1 MTPVGK
7 RLIIKRDEGDLE
19 KTTESG
25 LILSTS
31 NKEKPATGTVMFNGP
46 DAEQVFAKDRVIF
59 MKFSGTEV
67 SYEGEDYLIIEEKD
81 ILAVLD

>member
-7 RLIIKRDEGDLE
+7 RLVIKREEGALE

-25 LILSTS
+25 LIIATS

-46 DAEQVFAKDRVIF
+46 GAEEVFAKDKVLF
-59 MKFSGTEV
+59 MKFAGTEV
-67 SYEGEDYLIIEEKD
+67 SWEGEDYLIMEEKD
-81 ILAVLD
+81 ILAVL